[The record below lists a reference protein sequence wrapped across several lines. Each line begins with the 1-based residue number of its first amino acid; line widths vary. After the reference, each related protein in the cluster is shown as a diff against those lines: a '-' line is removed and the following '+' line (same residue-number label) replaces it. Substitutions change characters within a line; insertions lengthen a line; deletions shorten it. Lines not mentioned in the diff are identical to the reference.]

1 VSAKHLHEMIIE
13 NFKNQID
20 LKMSY
25 LDCNRILLDFHDHV
39 TDYQFKSRVKGFQDQ
54 KLVTTFIS
62 KIADQHHMFNLE
74 RMLEDL
80 IAIVS

>member
-1 VSAKHLHEMIIE
+1 MSAKHLHEMIIE

-39 TDYQFKSRVKGFQDQ
+39 TDYQFKSRVKGF
-54 KLVTTFIS
+54 
-62 KIADQHHMFNLE
+62 
-74 RMLEDL
+74 
-80 IAIVS
+80 